1 MKDIAHIHLTVKI
14 TMITTLSIFRDSI
27 NVVPLTAEC
36 QTKVVLKYAQ
46 YRLVK
51 QITLYMLIN

>member
-1 MKDIAHIHLTVKI
+1 MKDIVHIHLTVK
-14 TMITTLSIFRDSI
+14 ITTLSIFRDSI

-51 QITLYMLIN
+51 QITLYMLMN